1 MTSGR
6 EPEDTGNGADTA
18 PASLVDALLVYA
30 EPLASGAHVV
40 VIGDAE
46 TAVADGLLELGARAV
61 HVFDP
66 DPARAANAA
75 RFAPRGVTV
84 RALVEDLDV
93 RDGAFD
99 LAVVPDIAEL

>member
-1 MTSGR
+1 MTTGTGTPPPSGDGGDR
-6 EPEDTGNGADTA
+6 
-18 PASLVDALLVYA
+18 ASLVDALLVYA
-30 EPLASGAHVV
+30 EPLAVGAHAV

-46 TAVADGLLELGARAV
+46 SSVADRLLELGARGV

-75 RFAPRGVTV
+75 RSAPRGVTI
-84 RALVEDLDV
+84 RALVDDLDV

-99 LAVVPDIAEL
+99 LAVVP